1 MVTARQAK
9 PTRMP
14 GSAAS
19 KASGAVVRKVAPKG
33 VDVDPGAQ
41 LGVRLRHARIANAM
55 RLHDLAEKAGCSESL
70 LSKLENNRANPSI
83 NMLHR
88 LASALGTNLAWLV
101 APSNGDDHAVVL
113 RRADRPTLHA
123 PAPGSHGG
131 ITLQALIARGQ
142 GHLLQGQ
149 IHILEPGARSDG
161 AITHEGEELGLVLEG
176 TLDLTVNRITYR
188 LSPGDSFH
196 FDSSQPHAY
205 GNSGKS
211 VTQVAWINT
220 PPTY

>member
-1 MVTARQAK
+1 MVTARLARSAR
-9 PTRMP
+9 TP
-14 GSAAS
+14 GPAAS
-19 KASGAVVRKVAPKG
+19 KASAAAARKASPQG
-33 VDVDPGAQ
+33 TDADPRAQ
-41 LGVRLRHARIANAM
+41 LGVRLRHARIANGM
-55 RLHDLAEKAGCSESL
+55 RLHDLAKKADCSESL

-88 LASALGTNLAWLV
+88 LANALGTNLAWLV

-123 PAPGSHGG
+123 PAPGSRGG

-161 AITHEGEELGLVLEG
+161 AISHEGEELGLVLEG

-205 GNSGKS
+205 GNSGES

>member
-1 MVTARQAK
+1 MVTARQARS
-9 PTRMP
+9 TRTP
-14 GSAAS
+14 RSAAS
-19 KASGAVVRKVAPKG
+19 KASITPVRKAAPQSPE
-33 VDVDPGAQ
+33 VDPGAQ
-41 LGVRLRHARIANAM
+41 LGVRLRHARIANGL
-55 RLHDLAEKAGCSESL
+55 RLHDLAERAGCSESL

-101 APSNGDDHAVVL
+101 APSNGDDHGVVL

-123 PAPGSHGG
+123 PAPGGHEG

-149 IHILEPGARSDG
+149 VHIIEPGARSDG

-176 TLDLTVNRITYR
+176 TLDLTVNRVTYR